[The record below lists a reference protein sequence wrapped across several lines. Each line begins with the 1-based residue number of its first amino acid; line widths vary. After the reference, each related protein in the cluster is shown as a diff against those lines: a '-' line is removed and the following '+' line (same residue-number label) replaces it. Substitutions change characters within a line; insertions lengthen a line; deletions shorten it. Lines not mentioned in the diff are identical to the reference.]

1 MRKLLVT
8 FFAFALVIPIAIAQE
23 WWNSSW
29 HFRFP
34 VNISSSVNVENA
46 SVKINLNFISLLE
59 SLKITGTFDSNSIR
73 VIEDSYELPYDWENE
88 TYSKGNIT
96 WIANGTTL
104 ANTNRTFW
112 IYFDVIENGEK
123 TKAEIISERPYWRS
137 GYTNN
142 MNVYSPVW
150 NRSWSKLIEVY
161 WKWSTEASY
170 DIAYLYVDGLQ
181 VRQKD
186 GVGSELARFLG
197 SSIQCRFTSDASIT
211 NPTTDEYGTYGCA
224 IDWIKFYP
232 VANYTTPSLTI
243 IIGNVSQQN
252 LLNWLELPA
261 NGSLIDRGELIL
273 IRGYVTD
280 ESMNLLS
287 GASVNFTLTNGT
299 VEYTCIATDEGN
311 GYYNCSWDSS
321 NKPLGNYSI
330 RMNSSKQY
338 YNSNSTLWIDRFT
351 LRTGPPIINISLSSP
366 LVEHYSWVQINA
378 SINDQSGTGINWTK
392 INITQPNGNIEQF
405 DMINIAPNVWTLNYT
420 NTSQRGVY
428 NIVVYASDN
437 VGRVGESN
445 VSLKVYI
452 KLNVSL
458 KTQQNYYHQDDVGRV
473 EFLLKDSE
481 GNFIQNANITL
492 EIKNPNNNLIWLFNG
507 VTNSNGTLEPMPTFS
522 IASSDLLG
530 NYTLISTTTYFDSLI
545 NVSITRRDSFNFIV
559 YEKEVIS
566 VSFLTLNLEAPSQ
579 VEIGKSL
586 QIFAIT
592 TDSLKN
598 VDVDDIKVSLYDPL
612 DNLIVENVS
621 MERVSVGIYSKAYAT
636 SSSSTQGNWKWIVTA
651 TKGPNAQ
658 KKVTFTRL
666 VGGPF
671 DVRNITILDNTIP
684 DLAVMVEIEN
694 KGSVGQDVIVEWNLT
709 RIDTGESLASGAE
722 TIFIPA
728 NSVKQ
733 HVVYPTTNYIGNV
746 KITFLVYYSGTEKAG
761 AYSIFTT
768 QPALPAPTLP
778 AMPTAAVV
786 KVGVPKIEIIEWTR
800 EIEIERGWIGF
811 LLATVKNTGE
821 VDLSNITI
829 SIKGIDPSW
838 VELPEKFDLK
848 VGENKSISIKFAV
861 PINAISG
868 NYEGNITVYSLDAKD
883 EKKFLLRVFASKAEL
898 IYYQIQTL
906 KQKLDE
912 LTNKTLQS
920 EKEGKDVRI
929 VKEMLDIAR
938 DKIAL
943 AEKYLDKKM
952 YDDASDTIR
961 IVKNYLDK
969 AEFELQVAQPIV
981 KPPYEAIVETVKKW
995 FLLIILSL
1003 TSGIVFIILI
1013 LMRSKKYYEVKIE
1026 IPPSTLKKAIVGQIT
1041 IQKLEREKEKI
1052 EKTLSILEK
1061 QYKEGLISKE
1071 SYEELKTKSEE
1082 LLSEIERKLKEWQTK
1097 E

>member
-1 MRKLLVT
+1 
-8 FFAFALVIPIAIAQE
+8 
-23 WWNSSW
+23 
-29 HFRFP
+29 
-34 VNISSSVNVENA
+34 
-46 SVKINLNFISLLE
+46 
-59 SLKITGTFDSNSIR
+59 
-73 VIEDSYELPYDWENE
+73 
-88 TYSKGNIT
+88 
-96 WIANGTTL
+96 
-104 ANTNRTFW
+104 
-112 IYFDVIENGEK
+112 
-123 TKAEIISERPYWRS
+123 
-137 GYTNN
+137 
-142 MNVYSPVW
+142 
-150 NRSWSKLIEVY
+150 
-161 WKWSTEASY
+161 
-170 DIAYLYVDGLQ
+170 
-181 VRQKD
+181 
-186 GVGSELARFLG
+186 
-197 SSIQCRFTSDASIT
+197 
-211 NPTTDEYGTYGCA
+211 
-224 IDWIKFYP
+224 
-232 VANYTTPSLTI
+232 
-243 IIGNVSQQN
+243 
-252 LLNWLELPA
+252 
-261 NGSLIDRGELIL
+261 
-273 IRGYVTD
+273 
-280 ESMNLLS
+280 
-287 GASVNFTLTNGT
+287 
-299 VEYTCIATDEGN
+299 
-311 GYYNCSWDSS
+311 
-321 NKPLGNYSI
+321 
-330 RMNSSKQY
+330 
-338 YNSNSTLWIDRFT
+338 
-351 LRTGPPIINISLSSP
+351 
-366 LVEHYSWVQINA
+366 
-378 SINDQSGTGINWTK
+378 
-392 INITQPNGNIEQF
+392 
-405 DMINIAPNVWTLNYT
+405 
-420 NTSQRGVY
+420 
-428 NIVVYASDN
+428 
-437 VGRVGESN
+437 
-445 VSLKVYI
+445 
-452 KLNVSL
+452 
-458 KTQQNYYHQDDVGRV
+458 
-473 EFLLKDSE
+473 LLKDIE
-481 GNFIQNANITL
+481 GNFVQNANITL

-530 NYTLISTTTYFDSLI
+530 NYTLISNTTYFDSLI
-545 NVSITRRDSFNFIV
+545 NVSITRRDSFTFIV

-579 VEIGKSL
+579 VEIGKNL
-586 QIFAIT
+586 QIFAIA
-592 TDSLKN
+592 TDGVKN

-621 MERVSVGIYSKAYAT
+621 MERVSTGIYSRAYAT

-651 TKGPNAQ
+651 TKGPNTQ

-684 DLAVMVEIEN
+684 DLAVMVEIDN
-694 KGSVGQDVIVEWNLT
+694 KGNVGQDVIVEWNLT

-733 HVVYPTTNYIGNV
+733 HVIYPTTNYIGNV

-761 AYSIFTT
+761 AYSVFTT

-786 KVGVPKIEIIEWTR
+786 KVGAPK
-800 EIEIERGWIGF
+800 IEIERGWIGF
-811 LLATVKNTGE
+811 LLATIKNTGE
-821 VDLSNITI
+821 MDLSNITI

-868 NYEGNITVYSLDAKD
+868 NYEGYITIYSLDAKD
-883 EKKFLLRVFASKAEL
+883 ERKFLVRVFASKAEL

-906 KQKLDE
+906 KQKLVE

-952 YDDASDTIR
+952 YDDASDTVR

-981 KPPYEAIVETVKKW
+981 KPPYEAMVETVKKW
-995 FLLIILSL
+995 FLLIALSL
-1003 TSGIVFIILI
+1003 ASGIVFIILI

-1026 IPPSTLKKAIVGQIT
+1026 IPPSILKRAIVGQIT

-1061 QYKEGLISKE
+1061 QYREGLISKE